1 MKENNKINIKF
12 LNNIHKIL
20 LDNVKGN
27 KKEPGKIRNIQNW
40 IGPKVYYRRGYFF
53 PPISEDVLFY

>member
-27 KKEPGKIRNIQNW
+27 KKGPGKIRNIQNW
-40 IGPKVYYRRGYFF
+40 IGPKG
-53 PPISEDVLFY
+53 VL